1 MNLDKLKKLMNCKS
15 EKWFDFIDAKKDD
28 EPAEIRID
36 GVIGG
41 DWFCEESV
49 STKDFVTKFNSI
61 KQNKVNIHINS
72 PGGSVYDGF
81 SIYSVIS
88 ASNKHVTVIIDGLA
102 ASIASVIAMSGDEI
116 EMPESSYMMV
126 HNPWCMMAGNAKNLR
141 AEADTLDSLSGKINK
156 VLADR
161 SGQKAEKISELMD
174 GQDGAD
180 GTFIDAQTALS
191 LGLATK
197 IIENKK
203 AAACIG
209 TDLFDNLPQTLS
221 KLSSSHTKRQLEQS
235 LRDAGYSAADAK
247 AIVSGGFKPR
257 DAEPED
263 NGGCPESFI
272 TILHNFNQEQKGS

>member
-28 EPAEIRID
+28 DTAEIRID

-41 DWFCEESV
+41 DWFGDGV
-49 STKDFVTKFNSI
+49 TAKDFITKLNGI
-61 KQNKVNIHINS
+61 KQKNIVLHINS
-72 PGGSVYDGF
+72 PGGSVFDGF
-81 SIYSVIS
+81 AIYSALS
-88 ASNKHVTVIIDGLA
+88 ASGKNVKIVVDGLA
-102 ASIASVIAMSGDEI
+102 ASIASVIAMAGDEI
-116 EMPESSYMMV
+116 EMPESSYLMV
-126 HNPWCMMAGNAKNLR
+126 HNPWSLTVGNAKNMK
-141 AEADTLDSLSGKINK
+141 AEADVLTDLTGKINK

-161 SGQKAEKISELMD
+161 SGQKTEKITELMD

-180 GTFIDAQTALS
+180 GTFIDAQTALD

-221 KLSSSHTKRQLEQS
+221 KLSSSHIKRSLEQS
-235 LRDAGYSAADAK
+235 ARDAGYSAAEAK
-247 AIVSGGFKPR
+247 AIAAGEAFKPR
-257 DAEPED
+257 DAEPEED
-263 NGGCPESFI
+263 GCPESFI